1 MNRLNSNSLLVRI
14 TLLITSTLTV
24 MSGATIAPSLPA
36 MQTYFSEMS
45 NADYLVRLTLTIP
58 ALFVVIGAPLA
69 GLIVDRFGRKPLLI
83 ISVLIYGLAGS
94 SGFILD
100 SLDQI
105 LIGRALLGLTVAGIM
120 TSTTTLI
127 ADYYLGQARAKYM
140 GLQAAFMNLG
150 GVVFLS
156 SGGFLADI
164 NWRIPFLIYLL
175 ALLILPLVVL
185 VLYEPNRH
193 LTRRPDIYDTEL
205 PQTDPVPIKLLILIY
220 GSALISQIVFYLII
234 VQMPFYLQSLGNASA
249 SQSGLAIAFTTL
261 FSGLTAIAYGK
272 VKAQLNFTAILTL
285 SFALFGIGYIAIG
298 AISSYSQAFI
308 GLAIAGIGLGLIM
321 PNFTVWLSALVPDAM
336 RGRALGG
343 LTTFFF
349 LGQFLSP
356 IISQPLS
363 QRVGLNTTYS
373 LTGCL
378 MFLLAVLLLGMKQ
391 QLMTLNTSPSK

>member
-1 MNRLNSNSLLVRI
+1 MKKPNSNSPLITI

-36 MQTYFSEMS
+36 MRAYFSDMM
-45 NADYLVRLTLTIP
+45 NADYWVRLILTIP
-58 ALFVVIGAPLA
+58 ALFIVIGAPLA
-69 GLIVDRFGRKPLLI
+69 GLIVDRFGRKSLLV

-94 SGFILD
+94 SGFILS
-100 SLDQI
+100 SLGQI

-127 ADYYLGQARAKYM
+127 ADYYVGQARAKYM

-150 GVVFLS
+150 GVLFLS

-164 NWRIPFLIYLL
+164 NWRMPFLIYLL
-175 ALLILPLVVL
+175 ALLILPLVVF
-185 VLYEPNRH
+185 VLYEP
-193 LTRRPDIYDTEL
+193 TRIDTTTSDIRQQATR
-205 PQTDPVPIKLLILIY
+205 VPIKLLILIY
-220 GSALISQIVFYLII
+220 GSALVSQIVFYLII
-234 VQMPFYLQSLGNASA
+234 VQLPFYLQSLANTSA

-272 VKAQLNFTAILTL
+272 VKAHLNFTAILTL

-298 AISSYSQAFI
+298 VVSTYTQAFI
-308 GLAIAGIGLGLIM
+308 GLAIAGMGLGLVM
-321 PNFTVWLSALVPDAM
+321 PNFTVWLSALVPDAI

-363 QRVGLNTTYS
+363 QKLGFNNTYS
-373 LTGCL
+373 LTGAF
-378 MFLLAVLLLGMKQ
+378 MFLVAVILLSMKQ
-391 QLMTLNTSPSK
+391 QLVTLNTSPSK